1 MKAMGMLPYG
11 RSMPKE
17 GYKRLSGL
25 DEAVLE
31 NIDACKQLSAITH
44 ICFRYTR
51 EESWDF
57 AEKVVQ

>member
-1 MKAMGMLPYG
+1 MKTMGMLPYG

-44 ICFRYTR
+44 ICFRYMR
-51 EESWDF
+51 EES
-57 AEKVVQ
+57 